1 MQKREE
7 TALAYASDI
16 DNSRIIASAQA
27 GSEPIS
33 PKKSIIYLVS
43 IVLGLAFSIGIVWGK
58 EMFTNKVLFRSQ
70 IEEYTSTPIVGEISY
85 FNEKN
90 SLFLKGQN
98 NRVFQEQFRQLRA
111 AAGLFSRTNEKK
123 RILITSSIPG
133 EGKSLIS
140 SNLALSLSRSGK
152 KVVLLDM
159 DVRNPQF
166 SKIFKLNNSPGVA
179 AYLEE
184 DIDPNKIIER
194 TQFHN
199 LFIIPAGVTK
209 ANPTELLLNGKIG
222 ELLQSLEEEFDY
234 IVMDTSPVNPVAD
247 AYILSDFC
255 DLTLYVVRHKH
266 TPKTF
271 IKTLDETNKF
281 KPLKNLA
288 IVFNGIKPRG
298 FIKGNFGYGYG
309 YGYENKY
316 NEKYLIS

>member
-1 MQKREE
+1 ML
-7 TALAYASDI
+7 ALA
-16 DNSRIIASAQA
+16 
-27 GSEPIS
+27 
-33 PKKSIIYLVS
+33 L
-43 IVLGLAFSIGIVWGK
+43 SIGIVLAK
-58 EMFTNKVLFRSQ
+58 EMFTSKILFRSE

-85 FNEKN
+85 FNEKK

-111 AAGLFSRTNEKK
+111 AAGLFSKTIEKK

-159 DVRNPQF
+159 DIRNPQF
-166 SKIFKLNNSPGVA
+166 SRMFKLNNSVGIA
-179 AYLEE
+179 GFLEE
-184 DIDPNKIIER
+184 DIDPAKIIEG
-194 TQFHN
+194 TEFHN

-209 ANPTELLLNGKIG
+209 ANPTELLLNGKLP
-222 ELLQSLEEEFDY
+222 ELFQYLDEEFDY
-234 IVMDTSPVNPVAD
+234 IVIDTSPVNPVTD

-255 DLTLYVVRHKH
+255 DLTLYVVRHKY

-271 IKTLDETNKF
+271 IKTLDETNRF
-281 KPLKNLA
+281 KPLKNRA